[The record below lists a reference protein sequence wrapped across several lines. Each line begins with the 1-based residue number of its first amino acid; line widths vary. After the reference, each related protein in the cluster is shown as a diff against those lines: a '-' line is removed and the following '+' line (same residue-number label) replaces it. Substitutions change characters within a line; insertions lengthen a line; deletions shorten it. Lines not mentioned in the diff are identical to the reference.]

1 MIVLARGIST
11 RQENAAVAALV
22 LGFALGGGV
31 VAVAA
36 EVATAGLMAA
46 IGASTTACT
55 RLLRRQSFSCP
66 PLAHALLAARPSCL
80 STQGVSSPAAELLD
94 ADTPRRATSPRR
106 RLRAPNGA
114 QLQRS
119 DARCR

>member
-22 LGFALGGGV
+22 LVFALGGGV

-80 STQGVSSPAAELLD
+80 STQGVSSPAAEQSCW
-94 ADTPRRATSPRR
+94 T
-106 RLRAPNGA
+106 
-114 QLQRS
+114 
-119 DARCR
+119 